1 MVEFQVVTYSP
12 RWLKDFA
19 RLNEEWIEK
28 YFKIEEMDRA
38 QLSRAEELIIAPGGE
53 IFFIIQNDRAIATCA
68 MVKHTDKHGS
78 GYELA
83 KMAVSPSAQG
93 QGLGHVLMKT
103 AIDWARSK
111 NADHIMLL
119 SNTILTPAI
128 ELYKKHGF
136 IIKNLGPHPDYE
148 RSNIE
153 MVLEL

>member
-1 MVEFQVVTYSP
+1 MEIQIITYSP

-28 YFKIEEMDRA
+28 YFKIEDMDRA
-38 QLSRAEELIIAPGGE
+38 QLSRAEELIIQPGGE

-68 MVKHTDKHGS
+68 MLKHGT

-93 QGLGHVLMKT
+93 QGLGHVLMKA
-103 AIDWARSK
+103 AIDWARLK
-111 NADHIMLL
+111 KADHVMLL

-136 IIKNLGPHPDYE
+136 VIKNLGPHPDYE

>member
-1 MVEFQVVTYSP
+1 MIEHQIVTFSP
-12 RWLKDFA
+12 RWLEDFS
-19 RLNEEWIEK
+19 RLNVEWIEK

-38 QLSRAEELIIAPGGE
+38 QLSRAEELIIQPGGE
-53 IFFIIQNDRAIATCA
+53 IFFIIQNDHAIATCA
-68 MVKHTDKHGS
+68 MVKHGD

-83 KMAVSPSAQG
+83 KMAVSPHAQG

-111 NADHIMLL
+111 NAHHIMLL
-119 SNTILTPAI
+119 SNTILIPAI

-136 IIKNLGPHPDYE
+136 VIKHLGPHPDYE

-153 MVLEL
+153 MMLDLTN